1 MNIYIYVYIKIMT
14 CKIMSLK
21 SLPDKIFWEYTHTWS
36 CLAFNSHNILSA
48 LQTHIYIYIY
58 IYHAKTHVLQTK
70 ILLKCWFIGNIS

>member
-1 MNIYIYVYIKIMT
+1 MNIYIYIYIKIMT

-48 LQTHIYIYIY
+48 LQTHIYIYISCKDTCTSNEDF
-58 IYHAKTHVLQTK
+58 AKVLVY
-70 ILLKCWFIGNIS
+70 W